1 MPRKTVTGGK
11 PMENN
16 DVMYLSPENLP
27 FVLKVKEFAALM
39 RMPLSR
45 AYELVECGQ
54 IPCIRIGKS
63 IRIPRNVVLKMLET
77 KEEQAQGAS
86 ALAE

>member
-39 RMPLSR
+39 RMPL
-45 AYELVECGQ
+45 
-54 IPCIRIGKS
+54 
-63 IRIPRNVVLKMLET
+63 
-77 KEEQAQGAS
+77 
-86 ALAE
+86 